1 MDRKKINKLIQKI
14 LYAVLTCMMIFKLT
28 ISFMQSS
35 QMIPSLLP
43 FKLAGAYVIILV
55 VIEVSWY
62 GFIKK
67 KSCKLI
73 SVVSEKIR
81 IINLKISDH
90 AFEYMRLFLRLMIYN
105 VLIYSFTKNSDVV
118 QGMALVNIVKRTGIS
133 INNMDVMLAY
143 YGDGLTGIGAAELLA
158 YILPLLQLMVI
169 IGFLYLIACQMDV
182 LVCEEE
188 GFVSAVLLSETVLT
202 LIFIATASY
211 DKIWICLLAA
221 GLLYLFDCRDRYAG
235 LLTGYCVIMWF
246 ASVFLGLDAV
256 LILPIA
262 PVIGFVLVK
271 IYMSGCR
278 TGKGYIHKLF
288 CPLLCVLILV
298 GTYINF
304 GIMRNSDIEEMMP
317 EEYKQIL
324 DYLPDIETTKILAPD
339 DLLWYIRAKSKDI
352 GMLYEVSCINSS
364 LADRYYDAA
373 VCAVHRDMREP
384 EGKLGNIVQTMRGNG
399 CNYLIL
405 PVKADERWAMEQN
418 GYMVKYENRDYV
430 LYEDMDFLQEEM

>member
-43 FKLAGAYVIILV
+43 FKLAGAYVIILI
-55 VIEVSWY
+55 VITVSWY

-73 SVVSEKIR
+73 SVVS
-81 IINLKISDH
+81 LKISDH

-169 IGFLYLIACQMDV
+169 IGFLYLIACQMAV

-221 GLLYLFDCRDRYAG
+221 GLLYLFDCRNRYAG
-235 LLTGYCVIMWF
+235 ILTGYCVIMWF
-246 ASVFLGLDAV
+246 ASVFFGLDAV

-271 IYMSGCR
+271 ICMSGYR
-278 TGKGYIHKLF
+278 TGKGCIHKLF

-304 GIMRNSDIEEMMP
+304 GIIRNSDIEEMMP

-418 GYMVKYENRDYV
+418 GYRVKYENRDYV

>member
-43 FKLAGAYVIILV
+43 FKLAGAYVIILI
-55 VIEVSWY
+55 VITVSRY

-73 SVVSEKIR
+73 SVVS
-81 IINLKISDH
+81 LKISDH
-90 AFEYMRLFLRLMIYN
+90 AFEYMHLFLRLMIYN

-158 YILPLLQLMVI
+158 YFLPLLQLMVI
-169 IGFLYLIACQMDV
+169 IGFLYLIACQMAV

-221 GLLYLFDCRDRYAG
+221 GLLYLFDCRNRYAG
-235 LLTGYCVIMWF
+235 ILTGYCVIMWF
-246 ASVFLGLDAV
+246 ASVFFGLDAV

-271 IYMSGCR
+271 KYMSGCR
-278 TGKGYIHKLF
+278 TGKGCIHKLF

-304 GIMRNSDIEEMMP
+304 GIIRNSDIEEMMP

-418 GYMVKYENRDYV
+418 GYRVKYENRDYV

>member
-1 MDRKKINKLIQKI
+1 
-14 LYAVLTCMMIFKLT
+14 
-28 ISFMQSS
+28 
-35 QMIPSLLP
+35 
-43 FKLAGAYVIILV
+43 
-55 VIEVSWY
+55 
-62 GFIKK
+62 
-67 KSCKLI
+67 
-73 SVVSEKIR
+73 
-81 IINLKISDH
+81 
-90 AFEYMRLFLRLMIYN
+90 
-105 VLIYSFTKNSDVV
+105 
-118 QGMALVNIVKRTGIS
+118 
-133 INNMDVMLAY
+133 
-143 YGDGLTGIGAAELLA
+143 
-158 YILPLLQLMVI
+158 MVI
-169 IGFLYLIACQMDV
+169 IGFLYLIACQMAV

-202 LIFIATASY
+202 LIFIVTASY

-235 LLTGYCVIMWF
+235 ILTGYCVIMWF
-246 ASVFLGLDAV
+246 ASVFFGLDAV

-298 GTYINF
+298 GAYINF
-304 GIMRNSDIEEMMP
+304 GIIRNSDIEEMMP

-324 DYLPDIETTKILAPD
+324 DNLPDIETTKILAPD

-418 GYMVKYENRDYV
+418 GYRVKYENRDYV